1 MFVFTA
7 TIKIKTNNVHLSFD
21 LDVLN
26 DDEFP
31 AVNVLLHKTYV
42 SGNGL
47 SFDIVNKGLK
57 LLFENL
63 NITSMDILISSK
75 IIQGEIPSIY
85 NGLYE
90 SESKIV
96 KTN

>member
-1 MFVFTA
+1 MVE
-7 TIKIKTNNVHLSFD
+7 LY
-21 LDVLN
+21 LN
-26 DDEFP
+26 IEIF
-31 AVNVLLHKTYV
+31 
-42 SGNGL
+42 S
-47 SFDIVNKGLK
+47 DIVVPFINK
-57 LLFENL
+57 E